1 MFTGLVEELGSV
13 QAVKAVAPGLRLVV
27 KTAVVGKDAAIGDS
41 IAINGCCLT
50 IVKNEKGLLTFD
62 AGEETLNRTS
72 FSRLAKGSRVNLE
85 RSLQMGTRVGGH
97 YVTGHIDATGT
108 LIKRRDDGEWSSL
121 TFRVPARTSR
131 QIATKGSI
139 AVDGVSLTLVG
150 VDGDRFNIAII
161 PHTLKNTTLGEMQV
175 GDVVNIETDL
185 LAKYVERQ
193 LESRKP
199 QSVIL

>member
-13 QAVKAVAPGLRLVV
+13 QAVKAATPGLRLMI
-27 KTAVVGKDAAIGDS
+27 KSAVVGKDAAVGDS

-50 IVKNEKGLLTFD
+50 VVKKEKGLLTFD
-62 AGEETLNRTS
+62 AGEETLNRTN
-72 FSRLAKGSRVNLE
+72 FDRLEKGSRVNLE
-85 RSLQMGTRVGGH
+85 RSLQVGTRLGGH
-97 YVTGHIDATGT
+97 YVTGHIDTTGT

-121 TFRVPARTSR
+121 TFRVPARTAR
-131 QIATKGSI
+131 QMAAKGSV

-150 VDGDRFNIAII
+150 VDGDRFNVAII
-161 PHTLKNTTLGEMQV
+161 PHTLKNTTLGSMVV

-199 QSVIL
+199 ESVIL